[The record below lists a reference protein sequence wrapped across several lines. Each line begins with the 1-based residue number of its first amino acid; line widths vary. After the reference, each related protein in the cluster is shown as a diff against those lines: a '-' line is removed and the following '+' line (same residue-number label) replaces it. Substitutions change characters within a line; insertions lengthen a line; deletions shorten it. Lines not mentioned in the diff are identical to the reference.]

1 MDMKKDIIIIGYGYV
16 GKAVAELVNYRRDL
30 YNIFIYTLDYT
41 PTDKE
46 KESFTFVDNLN
57 SKHYNLAIVSVPTP
71 MKENGECD
79 ISAVELSIQ
88 NSNADIYLIKSTIE
102 IGTTDYLKEKYN
114 KRIVFSPEY
123 VGESKYFNEYFP
135 NSMIEEP
142 MFTVGGD
149 SKDTQEILNY
159 FVPILGVKNY
169 TQVNAKEAEMMKYME
184 NAFFATKITFCNEI
198 YEMCEKL
205 GIDYYKVRQGWLA
218 DPRIHPMHTLVF
230 KDNRGF
236 GGKCLPKDTNAL
248 IKLGEKIGVDATLLK
263 GVIKAN
269 NFFVSKNEK

>member
-1 MDMKKDIIIIGYGYV
+1 MKKDIIIIGYGYV
-16 GKAVAELVNYRRDL
+16 GKAMAELMNNRNDL
-30 YNIFIYTLDYT
+30 YNIHIYTLDYN
-41 PTDKE
+41 PTQKE
-46 KESFTFVDNLN
+46 NELYTFVEKLN
-57 SKHYNLAIVSVPTP
+57 SKHYDLAILSVPTP

-79 ISAVELSIQ
+79 ISSVESSIK
-88 NSNADIYLIKSTIE
+88 NSDADIYLIKSTVE

-135 NSMIEEP
+135 NNMIEEP

-149 SKDTQEILNY
+149 SKDTQKILEY

-184 NAFFATKITFCNEI
+184 NSFYATKITFCNEI

-205 GIDYYKVRQGWLA
+205 DIDYYKVRQGWLA

-230 KDNRGF
+230 KENRGF
-236 GGKCLPKDTNAL
+236 AGKCLPKDTNAL
-248 IKLGEKIGVDATLLK
+248 IKLAEKIGVEATLLK
-263 GVIKAN
+263 GVVKAN
-269 NFFVSKNEK
+269 NFFQSKNKK